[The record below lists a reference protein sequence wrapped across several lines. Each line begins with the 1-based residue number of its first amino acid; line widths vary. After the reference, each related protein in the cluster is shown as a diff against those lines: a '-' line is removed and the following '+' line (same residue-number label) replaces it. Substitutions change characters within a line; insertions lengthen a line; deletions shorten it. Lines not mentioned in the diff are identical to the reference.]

1 MPTEKV
7 KQIKV
12 PSEKQVTLL
21 EKLMAHE
28 LEDVQKKMGKL
39 QTQERAKGASVL
51 SSKQKQAIIKFRKR
65 VLEIRRELRQ
75 VQLNLRRDI
84 DNLDSRLR
92 LINIAAMPAAIAL
105 FAIVI
110 ALVRRNRKRARTAV

>member
-1 MPTEKV
+1 MK
-7 KQIKV
+7 
-12 PSEKQVTLL
+12 
-21 EKLMAHE
+21 E